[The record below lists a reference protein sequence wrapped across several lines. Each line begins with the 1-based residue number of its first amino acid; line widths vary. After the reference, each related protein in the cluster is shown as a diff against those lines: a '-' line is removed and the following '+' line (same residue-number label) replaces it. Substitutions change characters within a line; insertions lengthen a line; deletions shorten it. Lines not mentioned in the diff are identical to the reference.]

1 MAQIHVGFGIVRPEV
16 ESLAVTRDRIVRP
29 GAADQG
35 IAESIERVRVVRFDS
50 ESFADQID
58 GEAEASR
65 LEGGDSKRMLAVDMV
80 GFDGEDLAV
89 AMLGFDQSSGLM
101 MLDGGGKHVLDA
113 RA

>member
-50 ESFADQID
+50 ESFADQLD
-58 GEAEASR
+58 REVEVSR
-65 LEGGDSKRMLAVDMV
+65 LEGRDSERMQAVGMV
-80 GFDGEDLAV
+80 GFDGKDLAV
-89 AMLGFDQSSGLM
+89 AMRGFDWSSGPMVLS
-101 MLDGGGKHVLDA
+101 GVGEHVMGA

>member
-50 ESFADQID
+50 ESLADQLD
-58 GEAEASR
+58 REVEVSR
-65 LEGGDSKRMLAVDMV
+65 LEGRDSKRMQAVGMV
-80 GFDGEDLAV
+80 GFDGRDLAV
-89 AMLGFDQSSGLM
+89 AMRGFDWSSGLM
-101 MLDGGGKHVLDA
+101 VLSGVGEHVMDA